1 MECKVVKPSVSK
13 CGAFVDYFGNPIKVG
28 NIVVFKSCD
37 YNNDKEFYKARV
49 KALVTQNG
57 EYNWDFCVLEDVQ
70 APHNLGKVK
79 NGSKKQCHL
88 CIIVENSKVE

>member
-1 MECKVVKPSVSK
+1 MECKVVKPKASTG
-13 CGAFVDYFGNPIKVG
+13 GAFVDYFGNPIKVG
-28 NIVVFKSCD
+28 DIVAFKSCD

-57 EYNWDFCVLEDVQ
+57 EHNWDYCVLEDVQ
-70 APHNLGKVK
+70 APHDLGKVK

-88 CIIVENSKVE
+88 CIIIEKSKVE